1 MKFMNYILNY
11 LYYNIIVTNNYAYI
25 ISIIIVIL
33 IYYLDYIIYTFLYL
47 FYTSIKYFNTL
58 LIHLLLICL
67 SNIC

>member
-33 IYYLDYIIYTFLYL
+33 IYYLDYIIYTLLYL